1 MLQNYVNEIR
11 ADSTS
16 IVVPFTSAAFL
27 VGGLVA
33 LAGAPLQ
40 TWGAIWSIWLLLG
53 ASFVALG
60 LLRLLRRWEQPV
72 LGLYLYLSAKLI
84 AVTALMI
91 QFWQPGSSLPMVF
104 GYFIVIS
111 SMLIGLTA
119 GFWVWGL
126 SSGLSLLALY
136 LGGQFSLQTIG
147 SVAPAIGINF
157 FLAVAAFLSAID
169 WKMAVESVSE
179 LQQKAQNRRD
189 ELFTIQEELKST
201 NARLNYLNT
210 QLEEARR
217 AAVAERDMR
226 TRFMNNVSH
235 ELRTPLNAIVNFAYI
250 LEQGARGPVT
260 EGQSDYLGRIEQAG
274 RHLLAVLNDLLDL
287 ARIESGQFKL
297 HFELTDL
304 ADICEE
310 AMKNTSGLIIG
321 QEITLVRDYPDEWPL
336 VRVDKMR
343 IKQALINLL
352 GNAAKYTD
360 EGEIR
365 LRVRADAD
373 ALLLSVI
380 DTGMGI
386 EAEYHEAIFQEFRQ
400 VDNTPARRRVG
411 TGLGLPITRH
421 LIEEHGGIITL
432 ESVPG
437 QGSNFTISLP
447 LPTADDDSSTPDTGT
462 QS

>member
-11 ADSTS
+11 ADSTLV
-16 IVVPFTSAAFL
+16 VVPFTSAVFL
-27 VGGLVA
+27 FGGLVV
-33 LAGAPLQ
+33 LAGAPMQ
-40 TWGAIWSIWLLLG
+40 TWGAIWSIWLLLA
-53 ASFVALG
+53 ASFIALG

-72 LGLYLYLSAKLI
+72 MGLYLYLSAKLL

-91 QFWQPGSSLPMVF
+91 QFWQPGSDLPFIF
-104 GYFIVIS
+104 GYFVVVS
-111 SMLIGLTA
+111 SMLVGLTA

-136 LGGQFSLQTIG
+136 LGGQLSLQTAG
-147 SVAPAIGINF
+147 ALASAIGINF
-157 FLAVAAFLSAID
+157 FLAVAAFLSAVD

-179 LQQKAQNRRD
+179 LQQKAQTRRD
-189 ELFTIQEELKST
+189 ELFAMQEELKLA
-201 NARLNYLNT
+201 NARLQFLNS
-210 QLEEARR
+210 QLEEARQ

-250 LEQGARGPVT
+250 LGQGARGPVT

-321 QEITLVRDYPDEWPL
+321 QEITLVRDYPDEWP
-336 VRVDKMR
+336 VARVDKMR

-360 EGEIR
+360 EGEIQ
-365 LRVRADAD
+365 LRVRAEAD
-373 ALLLSVI
+373 TLLLSVI

-386 EAEYHEAIFQEFRQ
+386 APEYHEAIFQEFRQ
-400 VDNTPARRRVG
+400 VDDTPARRRVG

-421 LIEEHGGIITL
+421 LIEEHGGSITL
-432 ESVPG
+432 ESGVG
-437 QGSNFTISLP
+437 QGSNFTIRLP
-447 LPTADDDSSTPDTGT
+447 LPTAADNS
-462 QS
+462 